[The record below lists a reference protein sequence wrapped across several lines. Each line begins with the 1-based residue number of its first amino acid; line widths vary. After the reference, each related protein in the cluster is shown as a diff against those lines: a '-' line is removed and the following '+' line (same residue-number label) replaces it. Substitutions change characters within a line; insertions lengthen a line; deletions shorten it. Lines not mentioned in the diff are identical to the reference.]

1 MSSPQAHRL
10 NYTYTPLTWL
20 LFADSVIW
28 DPWKKEYVLYTRNW
42 IRTSPKYRTVR
53 RLACKDL
60 SVSTLADC
68 WQDQEIVM
76 APDAIDS
83 NPPGQPGGQARIP
96 GGAPALDYYGA
107 VVWPYTASVDPLY
120 FMFTQRTW
128 HWEPEKAPVPEQV
141 ASGMPEPAMI
151 DVGLAVSHD
160 GINFTHI
167 GGREAFIGPQASG
180 AFDSKFQWMLPYPV
194 VKEDGEIFYYYSGSN
209 RNHNGEVDG
218 DKHRSGIGLAV
229 GRQDGLVSLDT
240 PLRPELR

>member
-1 MSSPQAHRL
+1 
-10 NYTYTPLTWL
+10 

-76 APDAIDS
+76 APDAVDGS
-83 NPPGQPGGQARIP
+83 PPGQPGGQARIP

-209 RNHNGEVDG
+209 RKHNGEVDG